1 MLVVNEII
9 CRLAIRIENVLA
21 YVTFAIGLKQN
32 MSKEK
37 NTFYLDKRL
46 DIVSPINAGL
56 WTTLI
61 PALSRAKILELK
73 SYFFYEIIALVWLIR
88 RPILLVCWEMKLT
101 TGKFR

>member
-56 WTTLI
+56 
-61 PALSRAKILELK
+61 
-73 SYFFYEIIALVWLIR
+73 
-88 RPILLVCWEMKLT
+88 
-101 TGKFR
+101 